1 LPSIAR
7 GTICLGKNIEPGSA
21 PHTQFRSA
29 TGPGKISSQ
38 AFRLMNRQE
47 LQTTLC
53 IVTSE
58 LLREKGYISAVD
70 VFMKLGYL
78 DRKDYEAW
86 RSRRVPCLQ
95 RVIKVNLSRISLIM
109 RTLAAQQSQRT
120 VKAGLDRLHVLGK
133 GDEDPFALLKVRRGR
148 H

>member
-1 LPSIAR
+1 
-7 GTICLGKNIEPGSA
+7 
-21 PHTQFRSA
+21 
-29 TGPGKISSQ
+29 
-38 AFRLMNRQE
+38 MNRQE